1 MRLTN
6 FDMDALRSFVSG
18 VEAGSFARA
27 AEQLGRSTSAISA
40 QLQKLEDQAGIP
52 LMRKSG
58 RGLQPTEAGE
68 LLLGYARRILALNDE
83 AAGALRGG
91 GYEGWLRLGLQADF
105 GEPVLTEVLGRF
117 SRNHP
122 RVQIEGRI
130 GCNADLIARAESGQ
144 LDLALVWDDGHAHPQ
159 AERLASVPLAWIGAA
174 GHRLPRPDQAEPL
187 PIVALEAPCILRS
200 LAATLLDRAGIGW
213 RIAFVSP
220 SLSGLWAAT
229 AAGLGL
235 ALRSPVGCPAGV
247 TVLDPLAHGLPVP
260 PALDLLLIRGSA
272 ANPASAHLAGILTQA
287 VAAALAGIPQ
297 VRRFQAGISET
308 ARRRA

>member
-40 QLQKLEDQAGIP
+40 QLQKLEDQAGVP

-68 LLLGYARRILALNDE
+68 MLLGYARRILALNDE

-144 LDLALVWDDGHAHPQ
+144 LDLALVWDDGQAHPQ
-159 AERLASVPLAWIGAA
+159 AERLASVPLAWIGAT
-174 GHRLPRPDQAEPL
+174 GHAPLSREGPL

-200 LAATLLDRAGIGW
+200 LAATLLDRAGLSW

-220 SLSGLWAAT
+220 SLGGLWAAT

-235 ALRSPVGCPAGV
+235 GLRSPVGCPAGV
-247 TVLDPLAHGLPVP
+247 SMLDPVAHGLPAP

-272 ANPASAHLAGILTQA
+272 TNPASAHLAEILTQA
-287 VAAALAGIPQ
+287 VADTLAGLPQ
-297 VRRFQAGISET
+297 IRRYQAGISET
-308 ARRRA
+308 VRRRA